1 MAPYV
6 TQHLLVQGGYEASSH
21 SPMPEGARQNASAL
35 ARALT
40 DPLAA
45 GVDPETCHT
54 MIPDS
59 EADVL
64 ERVEEI
70 SASDDGLLVYWTG
83 RCRLARDGSL
93 QLALA
98 PGSCGASAPWLPAYD
113 LARAMTRSG
122 SRDQDRLLILDTC
135 LASDDLGNEP
145 YSSRVV
151 RREID
156 RLSRAGV
163 AVLSSVGASPLG
175 FAVNSHAPSVFTQ
188 QLALLLRSSP
198 VARHE
203 AMALPGLHRLLTAS
217 LSKSG
222 YLRPML
228 RNAKRFQRPLAVN
241 NHTKRAGGPGEGLPA
256 RRHAAL
262 EQALSRYA
270 LAVAGSPRARAQH
283 TGFHRVYD
291 PAADAASVY
300 DALLGSHCGF
310 TSRSTSL
317 LSDPPSRHELLSAV
331 QDMIEQGQN
340 MVLLYMAGHGTVRSS
355 GRKLDLAVYLADDE
369 TLLVSDLVN
378 DLRKTRAERVV
389 MMLDVCSVN
398 PSSSV
403 SRLTPGF
410 LHSERR
416 PGFSRLMVEWL
427 NTASQRRQNQEDG
440 LGRRGQEDS
449 CLVRWGPERALGTGM
464 RETPQWLFDFPGAAI
479 RCLDDSGPMEHWT
492 RLLYDSVGV
501 LPRPGA
507 ILSSIWDSPLSD
519 EPGWT
524 SPGQTGETRGVEERS
539 VWQSTVPRTPWS
551 TSPDDAPA
559 AVPAATRTAS
569 EGSAPRRTLHRR
581 HRAQLR
587 VADGSLPLR
596 VGRHFRV
603 TFNYQ
608 PLDEQWRARPGVDAS
623 ETSPLHITLRIGAG
637 SAKVSPSV
645 IHTRLTDDRG
655 TPPEDFR
662 ITPCSPDPVTLRIDV
677 VRSADGAMIQQIKS
691 VLAVSGG
698 DGADR

>member
-1 MAPYV
+1 M
-6 TQHLLVQGGYEASSH
+6 
-21 SPMPEGARQNASAL
+21 
-35 ARALT
+35 
-40 DPLAA
+40 
-45 GVDPETCHT
+45 
-54 MIPDS
+54 
-59 EADVL
+59 
-64 ERVEEI
+64 EEI
-70 SASDDGLLVYWTG
+70 SSSDDGLLVYWTG
-83 RCRLARDGSL
+83 HCRLARDGSL
-93 QLALA
+93 QLALT
-98 PGSCGASAPWLPAYD
+98 PGSRGAPAHWLPAYD

-135 LASDDLGNEP
+135 LASDDPGNEP
-145 YSSRVV
+145 YSTRVV

-198 VARHE
+198 VAHHE
-203 AMALPGLHRLLTAS
+203 AMALPGLHRLLAAS
-217 LSKSG
+217 LRSSG

-228 RNAKRFQRPLAVN
+228 RNAKRFQRPLAASIQ
-241 NHTKRAGGPGEGLPA
+241 TKRAAGPGEGLPT
-256 RRHAAL
+256 RRHAAMEL
-262 EQALSRYA
+262 ALSRYA
-270 LAVAGSPRARAQH
+270 LAVAGSPRARAKDTSSHQ
-283 TGFHRVYD
+283 FYD
-291 PAADAASVY
+291 PAADAATVY

-317 LSDPPSRHELLSAV
+317 LSDPPSRHGLLSAV
-331 QDMIEQGQN
+331 EDLTEQGQN
-340 MVLLYMAGHGTVRSS
+340 LVLLYMAGHGTVRSS

-369 TLLVSDLVN
+369 TVLVSDLVN
-378 DLRKTRAERVV
+378 DLRKTHAERVV

-398 PSSSV
+398 PSTAL

-410 LHSERR
+410 LHSEQR

-427 NTASQRRQNQEDG
+427 NTASQRRRSQESG
-440 LGRRGQEDS
+440 LETRGQQDN
-449 CLVRWGPERALGTGM
+449 CLVRWGPEWALDTAM

-479 RCLDDSGPMEHWT
+479 RCLDDSGPMEHWM
-492 RLLYDSVGV
+492 RLLRNSTGL
-501 LPRPGA
+501 LPRPGS

-524 SPGQTGETRGVEERS
+524 SPGPDLEERP
-539 VWQSTVPRTPWS
+539 VRQSTVPQTRGRTS
-551 TSPDDAPA
+551 RADAPA
-559 AVPAATRTAS
+559 AVPAAPPAATRTAS
-569 EGSAPRRTLHRR
+569 EGGAPRRTVHRR

-608 PLDEQWRARPGVDAS
+608 PLDEEWRVRPGVDAS
-623 ETSPLHITLRIGAG
+623 ETSPLDITLRIGAG
-637 SAKVSPSV
+637 SAKVNPSV
-645 IHTRLTDDRG
+645 IHTRLTDDSG

-662 ITPCSPDPVTLRIDV
+662 ITPRSQDPVTLRIDV
-677 VRSADGAMIQQIKS
+677 VRSADGAVIQQIKS

-698 DGADR
+698 DGADH